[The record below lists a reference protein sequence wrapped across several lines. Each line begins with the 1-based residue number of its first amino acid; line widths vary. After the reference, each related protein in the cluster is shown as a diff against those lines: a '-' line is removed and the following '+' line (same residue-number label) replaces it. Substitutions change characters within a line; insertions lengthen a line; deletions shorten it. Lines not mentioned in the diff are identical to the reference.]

1 MSVLSSPLYLGHHE
15 WQVQFDRDAD
25 MSGVHASYANGV
37 LTVTVKRLSHM
48 SPRAPQMRP

>member
-1 MSVLSSPLYLGHHE
+1 
-15 WQVQFDRDAD
+15 

-48 SPRAPQMRP
+48 SPRAPQMRS